1 LVRVTELVLIHLS
14 RSVPRRLDGA
24 LYMIP
29 SQHVSL
35 TGCVPNEHVYF
46 FVNGLIMQNAIE

>member
-24 LYMIP
+24 LYMSV
-29 SQHVSL
+29 SQVVCQ
-35 TGCVPNEHVYF
+35 TNIYIFCF
-46 FVNGLIMQNAIE
+46 